1 MGPLTNP
8 RSDRVRAVAALS
20 RRSARERTGW
30 FLAEG
35 PQTVREVVAY
45 RGDLVVGVY
54 VTESAR
60 ARHVDVVEA
69 AIRTGLAVHE
79 ASDEVLA
86 TMADAQTPPGLLA
99 VCRIPRVGLG
109 EVLDARPRLVCVL
122 ANVRDPGNAGT
133 VLRGADAFGADA
145 VVVTDGSVDVWSP
158 KVVRSTAGLAFHL
171 PVVTAVDA
179 RATVASLRGA
189 GLRVYA
195 ADGAGPRTLAQV
207 DLAAPHA
214 WVMGNEA
221 WGLPVELLSEC
232 DEVVRV
238 PIVGRAESLN
248 LAMAATVCL
257 YASATAGRPA
267 SASNLEAR
275 RTGG

>member
-30 FLAEG
+30 FVAEG
-35 PQTVREVVAY
+35 PQAVREAVTHRA
-45 RGDLVVGVY
+45 DLVVDVY
-54 VTESAR
+54 VTETAL
-60 ARHVDVVEA
+60 ARHSDIVATAQRA
-69 AIRTGLAVHE
+69 ALTVHV
-79 ASDEVLA
+79 ASDQVVA
-86 TMADAQTPPGLLA
+86 AMADAQTPQGLLA
-99 VCRIPRVGLG
+99 VCRIPRVGLD
-109 EVLDARPRLVCVL
+109 EVLEAQPRLVCVL
-122 ANVRDPGNAGT
+122 AQVRDPGNAGT

-158 KVVRSTAGLAFHL
+158 KVVRSTAGSAFHL
-171 PVVTAVDA
+171 PVVTGVDA
-179 RATVASLRGA
+179 RATVAALRRA
-189 GLRVYA
+189 GLRAYA
-195 ADGAGPRTLAQV
+195 ADGAGPRTLAEV
-207 DLAAPHA
+207 DLGARHA

-221 WGLPVELLSEC
+221 WGLADELLADC

-267 SASNLEAR
+267 SASNPDAR
-275 RTGG
+275 SAGG